1 MIKQIE
7 EWVYDSNSGEKLIF
21 QIQSYSLK
29 KALSK

>member
-1 MIKQIE
+1 MMKEIE
-7 EWVYDSNSGEKLIF
+7 DWIYDSNSGEKKTF